1 MSAQYVDPNILDWT
15 PAALRELRY
24 MPIVA
29 GDDYVI
35 RYQFRDSADAALDLT
50 GAVVTMTMAGAS
62 PFTRIS
68 GVVITGLS
76 PTANQIDID
85 ADQTAENT
93 TLETGKG
100 WVTIRFSRAAA
111 DRAAMELRLA
121 DTGFDLVAVWAA
133 TTRVTQG
140 RGKIAFLKAYTA

>member
-29 GDDYVI
+29 GDDYLI
-35 RYQFRDSADAALDLT
+35 RYQFRDSSDAALDLT
-50 GAVVTMTMAGAS
+50 GAVVTMTVAGTT
-62 PFTRIS
+62 PFVRTS
-68 GVVITGLS
+68 GVAIPGLS
-76 PTANQIDID
+76 PAANGIDID
-85 ADQTAENT
+85 TDQTAENA

-111 DRAAMELRLA
+111 DRAALELRLA